1 MGKGKNKGKG
11 KGKTKPM
18 SAPTLLPL
26 PAVHAERYLSLL
38 KKSLLN
44 QLYLENEA
52 RLDFLLD
59 RLLMQRP
66 VNLEALIPEYLGIR
80 DQPVHHNLEAMRKN
94 GRFLGFFST
103 DGKEIL
109 FTRNFSFVA
118 HTMIGQARL
127 DNIQQ
132 CLDTIIA
139 EKVPGDLIETGVWK
153 GGATVFMRGYLMAHN
168 IRKRRVWVA
177 DSFAGLP
184 KADCA
189 QDRLEMDCSADTLP
203 YLAVSQEAVESL
215 FARYDLLDDKVKFLK
230 GWFKDT
236 LPTAPI
242 KKLALL
248 RLDGDLYEST
258 MDGLNNLY
266 HKVSPGGFVIVD
278 DYHAVPACKVAVDE
292 FRARHAILEP
302 LETIDHSAVYWRKSF

>member
-1 MGKGKNKGKG
+1 MGRGKNKSEPEGKGK
-11 KGKTKPM
+11 
-18 SAPTLLPL
+18 SASPL
-26 PAVHAERYLSLL
+26 PARPTVHAERYLSLL

-44 QLYLENEA
+44 LLYMENEA
-52 RLDFLLD
+52 RLVFLLNH
-59 RLLMQRP
+59 LNQPRP
-66 VNLEALIPEYLGIR
+66 LSLEALIPEYLGMR
-80 DQPVHHNLEAMRKN
+80 DQPLYHGLENNRKI
-94 GRFLGFFST
+94 GRFLAFLSANG
-103 DGKEIL
+103 DGEA
-109 FTRNFSFVA
+109 FVMRNFTHVA

-127 DNIQQ
+127 DNIHQ
-132 CLDTIIA
+132 CLDTIVADKI
-139 EKVPGDLIETGVWK
+139 PGDLIETGVWK
-153 GGATVFMRGYLMAHN
+153 GGATVFMRGYLMAHD
-168 IRKRRVWVA
+168 IKKRRVWVA

-184 KADCA
+184 KASCA
-189 QDRLEMDCSADTLP
+189 QDRAQMDLSADAFP
-203 YLAVSQEAVESL
+203 YLAVSREEVEDL

-258 MDGLNNLY
+258 LDGLNNLY

-278 DYHAVPACKVAVDE
+278 DYHAVPSCKVAVDE

-302 LETIDHSAVYWRKSF
+302 LETIDYAAVFWRKS